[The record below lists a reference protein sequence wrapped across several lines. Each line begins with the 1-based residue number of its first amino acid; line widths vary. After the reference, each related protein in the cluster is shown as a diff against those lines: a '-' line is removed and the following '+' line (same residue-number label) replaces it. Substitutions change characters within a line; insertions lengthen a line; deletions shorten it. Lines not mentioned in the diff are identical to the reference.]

1 MFDEDCNSH
10 DNVHSIF
17 REDGARIYEKDLSMN
32 PSVFSAKF
40 IRAFYDVSKHDF
52 VNEMYKKARYYWNNG
67 NVLRIEWNGSELV
80 KTELLIFISKCVKCV
95 LKCLYKMHALKS
107 YQIGLLSRVAEK
119 SCELPFVNNR
129 MAIFVLD

>member
-1 MFDEDCNSH
+1 MKSYKGRVLYKEAFTTDKIFVFDEDCNSH

-52 VNEMYKKARYYWNNG
+52 VNEMYKRHG
-67 NVLRIEWNGSELV
+67 I
-80 KTELLIFISKCVKCV
+80 
-95 LKCLYKMHALKS
+95 
-107 YQIGLLSRVAEK
+107 IGIMEMF
-119 SCELPFVNNR
+119 CESSGMVVN
-129 MAIFVLD
+129 L